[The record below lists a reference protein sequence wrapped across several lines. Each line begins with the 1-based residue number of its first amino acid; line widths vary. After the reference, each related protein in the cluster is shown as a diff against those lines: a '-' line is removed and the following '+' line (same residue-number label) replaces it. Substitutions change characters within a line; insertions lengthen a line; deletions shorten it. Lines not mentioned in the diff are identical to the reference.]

1 MKKILALVLALC
13 MVLALG
19 AAACADDAVAPKDG
33 GSKLTFT
40 TGGEAGTYYGFG
52 SVLAQKVSEVT
63 STNVTAIVSG
73 GSKANIDALD
83 MGDAQLGFSQSDVL
97 AYAYAGTRT
106 FEEYG
111 EPVTSFSIV
120 APLYM
125 EQVQIVTLNPEIKT
139 LADLAGKAVSIG
151 APGSGV
157 YFNAID
163 LLGAYGLTE
172 DDIKP
177 TYQSFGDSV
186 EALQDGQIDA
196 AFVVAGAPTTAV
208 TSLSATNQVYLVSL
222 DDEHIDALLE
232 GSPYYSKAVISAD
245 TYGLPEDAVTVAIGA
260 VVIASNDVADV
271 DVYNFLCGVFENLE
285 DLAKVHDKANELSL
299 EFASSLEGVPYHSGA
314 VQYFADKGIEVPA
327 A

>member
-1 MKKILALVLALC
+1 MKKLLAVLLALAMIC
-13 MVLALG
+13 ALG
-19 AAACADDAVAPKDG
+19 VTAFADDAVAPKDG

-52 SVLAQKVSEVT
+52 SVLAQKVSDVT
-63 STNVTAIVSG
+63 STNVTAITSG

-83 MGDAQLGFSQSDVL
+83 IGDAQLGFSQSDVL

-106 FEEYG
+106 FEEFG
-111 EPVTSFSIV
+111 AITNFSIV

-125 EQVQIVTLNPEIKT
+125 EQVQIVTLNPDIKT
-139 LADLAGKAVSIG
+139 VADLKGKAVSIG
-151 APGSGV
+151 AAGSGV

-163 LLGAYGLTE
+163 VLGAYDLTE

-177 TYQSFGDSV
+177 TYQSFGDSA

-196 AFVVAGAPTTAV
+196 AFVVAGAPTTAI
-208 TSLSATNQVYLVSL
+208 TSLAASKSVYLVSL
-222 DDEHIDALLE
+222 DEEHIDALIE
-232 GSPYYSKAVISAD
+232 GSPFYSKAVIPAD
-245 TYGLPEDAVTVAIGA
+245 TYGMPEDATTVAVSA

-271 DVYNFLCGVFENLE
+271 DVYNFLCGVYENLD

-299 EFASSLEGVPYHSGA
+299 EFASSFVGVPYHAGA

-327 A
+327 E